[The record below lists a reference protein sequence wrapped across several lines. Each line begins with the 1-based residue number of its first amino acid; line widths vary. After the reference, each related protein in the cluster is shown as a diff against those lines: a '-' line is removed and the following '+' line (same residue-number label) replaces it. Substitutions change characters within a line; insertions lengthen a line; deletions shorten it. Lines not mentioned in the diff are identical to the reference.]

1 LDILI
6 FMAFLLLGIALGRSG
21 KLPVSITLSL
31 DRILMFIIYGLLLFV
46 GLEVGTYR
54 AILSNIGVIGFKA
67 VLLSMG
73 TIAGSGILCLLVLK
87 KG

>member
-1 LDILI
+1 
-6 FMAFLLLGIALGRSG
+6 
-21 KLPVSITLSL
+21 
-31 DRILMFIIYGLLLFV
+31 MFIIYGLLLFV
-46 GLEVGTYR
+46 GVEVGTYR